1 VELTLRNT
9 VLSFFIQHQ
18 TQHREY

>member
-1 VELTLRNT
+1 MRNT